1 MCHRSSSSCCSQ
13 CCAAGIGEQVQHFD
27 RPSCISD
34 LLREPGAVS
43 CLFREQTRML
53 KTKGLQIECKLLS
66 RRKFIINAPLL
77 RQIKELPLPTTFCA
91 SVIMAVFLFPAR
103 IFFFRVPDD
112 LRVWSYQK
120 VISPPLQFF
129 SAGRIQHF
137 IIFPSICYPH
147 FIGFLSLLSQ
157 NLSCSELYVPMIP

>member
-1 MCHRSSSSCCSQ
+1 MCDACACCGR
-13 CCAAGIGEQVQHFD
+13 CERCASRVGEQVQHFNRAVGTTD
-27 RPSCISD
+27 QIAEPVPVRC
-34 LLREPGAVS
+34 LLREKAGVFKAERFQAEGQV
-43 CLFREQTRML
+43 
-53 KTKGLQIECKLLS
+53 
-66 RRKFIINAPLL
+66 FIVDLPLL
-77 RQIKELPLPTTFCA
+77 RQMEKLPFSAALAA